1 MNTEQSPYQIIP
13 LIHASGE
20 RLPCLVERA
29 GWLPLRL
36 ANRWAVR
43 YRRYRVQSSTLTH
56 NLHVIAQIYS
66 WADQIAGLDLDNYLI
81 GGSRLTA
88 RQIESLAVYLRSSQA
103 GSVVRASTYNNRL
116 TIAENF
122 LIWALYPAN
131 RGGGTDL
138 SLDQLMGER
147 DQLRL
152 LFESLRMRQGASPRR
167 QPLSET
173 AIQTIRRLLKPIQQS
188 SQSGQ
193 FSSIGFSWSVA
204 LRNWLM
210 VEVALQLGLRRGEIL
225 KLRLDSL
232 PRGAGDG
239 IRIRRLPDDPADSRQ
254 YEPAV
259 KTAERMLPAGRQ
271 LLEALRIY
279 VISQPPSGRVK
290 GYSPYLFVTRTGQ
303 PLSLDAARDILRVV
317 RRKCDIQP
325 LSWHRFRHTWAEQMA
340 DKLLDQPNGLDRLM
354 YLGGWTHPASPQRY
368 IANALAQK
376 AGDSLRLYQESLYR
390 TEVDHE

>member
-13 LIHASGE
+13 LIHANGE
-20 RLPCLVERA
+20 RLPCLVERDS
-29 GWLPLRL
+29 WLPLRL

-43 YRRYRVQSSTLTH
+43 YRRYGVQSSTLTH

-66 WADQIAGLDLDNYLI
+66 WAGQIAGLDLDNYLI
-81 GGSRLTA
+81 GGNRLTA
-88 RQIESLAVYLRSSQA
+88 RQIESLALYLRNSKVDD
-103 GSVVRASTYNNRL
+103 VVRASTYNSRL

-122 LIWALYPAN
+122 LIWVLYPAN
-131 RGGGTDL
+131 RGGDTDL
-138 SLDQLMGER
+138 SLDQLKGER

-152 LFESLRMRQGASPRR
+152 LFESLRMREQTSPRR

-173 AIQTIRRLLKPIQQS
+173 EIRTIRRLLKPIPQTGQYS
-188 SQSGQ
+188 SNL
-193 FSSIGFSWSVA
+193 FSSSVA

-232 PRGAGDG
+232 PRGSSDG
-239 IRIRRLPDDPADSRQ
+239 IRVRRLPDDPADSRQ

-279 VISQPPSGRVK
+279 VIGQPPSGRVK
-290 GYSPYLFVTRTGQ
+290 GISPYLFVTRTGQ

-317 RRKCDIQP
+317 RRKSDIQP
-325 LSWHRFRHTWAEQMA
+325 LSWHRFRHTWAELMA
-340 DKLLDQPNGLDRLM
+340 NKLLDQPNGLDRLM
-354 YLGGWTHPASPQRY
+354 YLGGWTHPASPKRY
-368 IANALAQK
+368 IANALARK

-390 TEVDHE
+390 TEVGHE

>member
-88 RQIESLAVYLRSSQA
+88 RQIESLSVYLRSSQA

-138 SLDQLMGER
+138 SMDQLMGKEINCACFLSHCACGR
-147 DQLRL
+147 EHLQDGNPCLRQI
-152 LFESLRMRQGASPRR
+152 S
-167 QPLSET
+167 
-173 AIQTIRRLLKPIQQS
+173 K
-188 SQSGQ
+188 Q
-193 FSSIGFSWSVA
+193 F
-204 LRNWLM
+204 
-210 VEVALQLGLRRGEIL
+210 
-225 KLRLDSL
+225 
-232 PRGAGDG
+232 
-239 IRIRRLPDDPADSRQ
+239 
-254 YEPAV
+254 
-259 KTAERMLPAGRQ
+259 
-271 LLEALRIY
+271 
-279 VISQPPSGRVK
+279 
-290 GYSPYLFVTRTGQ
+290 
-303 PLSLDAARDILRVV
+303 AA
-317 RRKCDIQP
+317 C
-325 LSWHRFRHTWAEQMA
+325 
-340 DKLLDQPNGLDRLM
+340 
-354 YLGGWTHPASPQRY
+354 
-368 IANALAQK
+368 
-376 AGDSLRLYQESLYR
+376 
-390 TEVDHE
+390 